1 MTLVTPITKTK
12 FPSKHG
18 VTPVEWCIETEK
30 WKELCIVELKRLK
43 QERQII
49 IKKYP
54 KDTIGKT
61 GSLAQINLI
70 DKLIEELEE

>member
-18 VTPVEWCIETEK
+18 VTSVEWCIEAEN

-43 QERQII
+43 LERQTTIR
-49 IKKYP
+49 KYP
-54 KDTIGKT
+54 KDVVGKA

-70 DKLIEELEE
+70 DKMVECKK